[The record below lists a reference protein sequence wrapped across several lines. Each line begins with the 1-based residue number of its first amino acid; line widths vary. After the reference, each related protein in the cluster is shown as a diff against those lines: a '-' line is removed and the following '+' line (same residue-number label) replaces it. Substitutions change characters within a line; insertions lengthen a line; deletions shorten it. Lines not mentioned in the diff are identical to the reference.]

1 MSKTIGTYE
10 ITLSGSLIII
20 KNNGETFK
28 AIDTNP
34 LHSIQK
40 FNEIVDLFA
49 KSA

>member
-10 ITLSGSLIII
+10 IILTGSLIII

-40 FNEIVDLFA
+40 FNEIAGKIA
-49 KSA
+49 KLA